1 MAENSALSKTR
12 QKALLKSLFD
22 NLEEA
27 STKLANNDM
36 ENVHLK
42 ELSQIMMIFD
52 RCQDVLKEIE
62 PVKKA
67 TVKKDNHYDLGKFR
81 LDLAERLNALAASA
95 SLGAIER
102 QGTPHPVG
110 GLAAMGA
117 PRPASLP

>member
-67 TVKKDNHYDLGKFR
+67 TVKKDIHYDLGKFR
-81 LDLAERLNALAASA
+81 LDLAERLNALAANA

-102 QGTPHPVG
+102 QGTSHLVG
-110 GLAAMGA
+110 GLGA
-117 PRPASLP
+117 VGAERPTS